1 MDSSKLIGQEKDGK
15 MSISTTQLLSSR
27 AHNKKYPIPLACCL
41 LRICS
46 DPGDFSK
53 RLEELRQD
61 LLSRNYNPKI
71 IQDAFDRAKEIER
84 KEALKKVI
92 KTKTIDTMFTI
103 TYHPAFPSISS
114 IVMIDE
120 DSRMRSCFPK
130 PSVVK
135 Y

>member
-1 MDSSKLIGQEKDGK
+1 M
-15 MSISTTQLLSSR
+15 
-27 AHNKKYPIPLACCL
+27 
-41 LRICS
+41 
-46 DPGDFSK
+46 
-53 RLEELRQD
+53 RQD

-120 DSRMRSCFPK
+120 DSRRSCFPK

-135 Y
+135 YWVGKFQRINFFPAKMQHCFVL